1 MTKLNDN
8 QITEKLQ
15 SLNGWQRQADYII
28 KEWQFTDFVAAMGF
42 IQQVALLAEKH
53 NHHPEI
59 FNVYNRVRLSFS
71 THDAGGL
78 TENDFRL
85 AALIDKLS

>member
-15 SLNGWQRQADYII
+15 SLKGWQRQGDNII
-28 KEWQFTDFVAAMGF
+28 KEWQFTDFVSAMGF

-53 NHHPEI
+53 NHHPELI
-59 FNVYNRVRLSFS
+59 NVYNRVKLSFS

-78 TENDFRL
+78 TEKDFRL
-85 AALIDKLS
+85 AALIEDLS